1 MGFSIGVPSLPVA
14 GSRGGAVKCET
25 ATRFQRVQQQ
35 YRCET
40 MCAGCTNGVCVCVY
54 DSMYLCAHTT
64 ASVYAS
70 ACACDSAMPVCDYAE
85 AVAKG
90 TTTYGRLGSLHDT
103 CATISPGKFCV
114 QSITAQNRDTVVS
127 QGRARIGSRL
137 GRIRERGKGS
147 CLSAQ
152 DKYRSRV
159 RTSQLPHRC
168 PPLRWWW

>member
-1 MGFSIGVPSLPVA
+1 LERCGERTSSLYLKEVGFSIGVPSSPVA

-25 ATRFQRVQQQ
+25 ATRFQLVQQQ

-85 AVAKG
+85 AVHPHVHVHVKA
-90 TTTYGRLGSLHDT
+90 LCL
-103 CATISPGKFCV
+103 CATTQKQWPR
-114 QSITAQNRDTVVS
+114 AQPRMD
-127 QGRARIGSRL
+127 GWAAYMIPAPPSRL
-137 GRIRERGKGS
+137 AN
-147 CLSAQ
+147 SAP
-152 DKYRSRV
+152 KA
-159 RTSQLPHRC
+159 
-168 PPLRWWW
+168 